1 MKLTREKIIQLSHGI
16 IGAIEELDEIEIFDE
31 PNNIRQEV
39 VKIIN
44 DIMHEEE
51 KVDAAVRLKITS
63 QKRPIPEGSAEWD
76 ILYRK
81 YYTDELRRLGIVIA
95 PPSRT

>member
-1 MKLTREKIIQLSHGI
+1 M
-16 IGAIEELDEIEIFDE
+16 GAIEEIDEIEFFDE
-31 PNNIRQEV
+31 SNNVRQEV
-39 VKIIN
+39 VKILN

-63 QKRPIPEGSAEWD
+63 QKRSIPEGSAEWD

-81 YYTDELRRLGIVIA
+81 YYNDELRRLGIVIA
-95 PPSRT
+95 PPPRQ